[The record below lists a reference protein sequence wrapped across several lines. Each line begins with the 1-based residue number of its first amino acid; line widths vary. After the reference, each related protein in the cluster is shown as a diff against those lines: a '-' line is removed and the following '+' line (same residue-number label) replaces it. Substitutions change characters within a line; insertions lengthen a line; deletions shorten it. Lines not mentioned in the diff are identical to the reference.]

1 MSRSGQRSGCF
12 ISVYKRTL
20 AVRFLKPLMSKHGQ
34 RSGCS
39 MSVYK
44 RTLAVRFLKP
54 LMSKRGQRSG
64 CSISVYKRSSAV
76 AVLAIGVHWI
86 ADRDPCRSR
95 HRGRSHRTCGHRTG
109 CNRHTRGCPV
119 IRRRTIGR
127 LDRHGRVHS
136 RSTGGKMA
144 HSPVVAFPLLDATA
158 HPTTNG

>member
-1 MSRSGQRSGCF
+1 MSRS
-12 ISVYKRTL
+12 
-20 AVRFLKPLMSKHGQ
+20 GQ

-64 CSISVYKRSSAV
+64 CSMSVYKRTLAVRFLKPLMSKSGQRSGCFISVYKRTLAV
-76 AVLAIGVHWI
+76 AVLAIWVHRI
-86 ADRDPCRSR
+86 ADRYPSRSR

-127 LDRHGRVHS
+127 LNRHRRVHP

-144 HSPVVAFPLLDATA
+144 HSPVIAFPLLNTTA
-158 HPTTNG
+158 HPTTNR